1 MLSSLS
7 LLCLNRWKLLKQKV
21 IAYKSHE
28 GWKVGT
34 VWKKG
39 VGKKYGGMLWV
50 NHGSNRGR
58 GGYVF
63 ELQDYVGIESTAEQQ
78 GAGIEKLIVI

>member
-1 MLSSLS
+1 M
-7 LLCLNRWKLLKQKV
+7 

-28 GWKVGT
+28 GGKVDT

-39 VGKKYGGMLWV
+39 VGKKYGDMLWV

-58 GGYVF
+58 GGYGGYAF
-63 ELQDYVGIESTAEQQ
+63 KLQDYVGIESTAEQQ
-78 GAGIEKLIVI
+78 DGVE